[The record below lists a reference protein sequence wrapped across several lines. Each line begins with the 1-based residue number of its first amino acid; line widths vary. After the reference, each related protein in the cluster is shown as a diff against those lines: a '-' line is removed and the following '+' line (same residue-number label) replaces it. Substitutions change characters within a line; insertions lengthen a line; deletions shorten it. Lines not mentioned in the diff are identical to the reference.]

1 VKADLLHQEF
11 EPRRV
16 PLDPNRFLLA
26 PHDALDLIDRASEEG
41 VPIVS
46 VNVVQLNA
54 DRSEPL
60 APPADFSAG
69 VAGGHGCWTDA
80 EAFIRSRAER
90 PVAFELTLGDDP
102 LEVV

>member
-1 VKADLLHQEF
+1 MKADLLHQEF

-16 PLDPNRFLLA
+16 PLDPNRLLLA
-26 PHDALDLIDRASEEG
+26 PDDALDLIDRASEEG

-46 VNVVQLNA
+46 VNVVQLHA
-54 DRSEPL
+54 DRLEPI